1 MQEGTKKWLTYFF
14 VRITETQGIV
24 KNTKNVKVAKYCV
37 FANYPLE
44 NLLTFRKFCTFALGF
59 KDGQYMRKINRAID
73 EKYKSCPIRNVIEK
87 FGDKWSLLVLYH
99 LNERGTMRFNDL
111 GRDMSDCSQKMLSQT
126 LKRLEQIDLV
136 ARHVYPEVPP
146 RVEYSITELGK
157 SLMPHVIALMEWA
170 TQNFENIVRNEGN
183 I

>member
-1 MQEGTKKWLTYFF
+1 MLKIKITVYVQFTTSEICLLSEGF
-14 VRITETQGIV
+14 VPLHSDLKIV
-24 KNTKNVKVAKYCV
+24 KH
-37 FANYPLE
+37 
-44 NLLTFRKFCTFALGF
+44 
-59 KDGQYMRKINRAID
+59 MRKINRTID
-73 EKYKSCPIRNVIEK
+73 EKYKACPIRNVIEK

-126 LKRLEQIDLV
+126 LKRLEQIGLV

-157 SLMPHVIALMEWA
+157 SLIPHVIALMEWA

-183 I
+183 L